1 MSHHSRSL
9 LCSGL
14 LSAVALIPSI
24 GTAAVIASYDFN
36 TGSDTEGWTSLAV
49 TGLTTSAG
57 FITGTASGNDPQLLK
72 NAGSLTVGAGQT
84 WDTVV
89 FRVRE
94 FDDASG
100 KYIGSEGAPTF
111 NTTGLIVQVNTTI
124 ISSGFTVIASG
135 DNFHTITTDISG
147 LAAAEI
153 TNIRV
158 DPIGG
163 AFSNSGAETNGN
175 TFEVDF
181 IRINAVPEPASALL
195 GGLGMLMLLRRRRW

>member
-89 FRVRE
+89 FRL
-94 FDDASG
+94 G
-100 KYIGSEGAPTF
+100 LGSRAQE
-111 NTTGLIVQVNTTI
+111 
-124 ISSGFTVIASG
+124 
-135 DNFHTITTDISG
+135 
-147 LAAAEI
+147 
-153 TNIRV
+153 R
-158 DPIGG
+158 
-163 AFSNSGAETNGN
+163 
-175 TFEVDF
+175 
-181 IRINAVPEPASALL
+181 L
-195 GGLGMLMLLRRRRW
+195 GGCRNHQHPRGPDRRRIQQQRGGDKR